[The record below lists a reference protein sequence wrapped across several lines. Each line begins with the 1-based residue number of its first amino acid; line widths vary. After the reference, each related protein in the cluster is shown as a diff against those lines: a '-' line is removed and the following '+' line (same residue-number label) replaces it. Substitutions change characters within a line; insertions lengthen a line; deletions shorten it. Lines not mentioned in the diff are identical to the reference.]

1 MNYDFDEVIDR
12 THVCQQ
18 ALSYQQG
25 VVRGSF
31 GNKKVEIKEGF
42 SLIPMWVA
50 DMSFKTAPC
59 VIEALKKRLETP
71 TFGYFYQDDTYY
83 DAISDWQATRHGLD
97 GVKKEHIGYDN
108 GIVGGIINALLFQG
122 LENEPVLIN
131 SPSYIGFIRAA
142 KAAKR
147 PLIFSDL
154 VKDDQGVWRMDFNDM
169 EEKIKQH
176 NIKTMIFCSPH
187 NPSGRVWEKCELEEL
202 ADLAKKYDLTVIDD
216 EIWSDIIL
224 DHHQHTSLLSV
235 NDDIKNRTIYFSAV
249 SKTFSLPGLTGSY
262 DIVYNPILKKEFDEF
277 KQSRGFN
284 SANALSTQALCGAYT
299 TEGKQWVDDLC
310 DVLSRNIHYAFDH
323 IQQFDGIE
331 TTLPQGT
338 YILLLDCTKWC
349 ENHHATVDDLLAKG
363 IEVGV
368 LWQDGRP
375 FHQENTIRMN
385 CSLPMPLLKE
395 AFERLEKYVFND

>member
-25 VVRGSF
+25 VVRGAF

-59 VIEALKKRLETP
+59 VIETLKKRLETP

-83 DAISDWQATRHGLD
+83 DAISDWQATRHGLE

-147 PLIFSDL
+147 PLVFSDL
-154 VKDDQGVWRMDFNDM
+154 VKDDQGIWHMDFNDM

-187 NPSGRVWEKCELEEL
+187 NPSGRVWKKYELEQL

-349 ENHHATVDDLLAKG
+349 EAHHATVDDLLAKG

-395 AFERLEKYVFND
+395 AFDRLEKYVFND